1 MMEAI
6 TRLWEDREECCRIYD
21 TIVMTPVPH
30 EEPEDVRGDSEEE
43 EIPGVENMNASQIAA
58 IRSCMA
64 PLSLIW
70 GPPGDP

>member
-1 MMEAI
+1 M
-6 TRLWEDREECCRIYD
+6 
-21 TIVMTPVPH
+21 IVMAPIPH
-30 EEPEDVRGDSEEE
+30 EELEDARGDSEEE
-43 EIPGVENMNASQIAA
+43 EIEGVENMNASQITA